1 MTAFH
6 YQPEVFDLLADVIP
20 LLNRS
25 KSDVFVF
32 FRGSGVPDSLTRD
45 LWEQFQIDKNSVNKY
60 LIARTVLNKINKAGD
75 STLACRRELL
85 KRVVER
91 EDFST
96 LWPDDQLKAK
106 GLVAEL
112 RRVVHVKD
120 SFTRMRFERDEEVK
134 KFREQAIARNE
145 KVKKSKSELE
155 YVKRDLFSLFSMHDP
170 HKRGIELEKV
180 LNRLFRCYDVLIREN
195 FRRHANIDGNSS
207 IAEQIDG
214 VIEFDGN
221 LYLVEMKW
229 EARPI
234 GKEKIS
240 PSLVNVFNR
249 GHSRGIIISSSGFT
263 QPAIQICQESLHR
276 APFCLVLLEEIVY
289 MLENEV
295 NLKDILRPKI
305 QAALVDK
312 NPLHVV
318 KPRSPH

>member
-1 MTAFH
+1 MKAFH
-6 YQPEVFDLLADVIP
+6 YPPEVFDLLANVIP

-25 KSDVFVF
+25 KKDVFVF
-32 FRGSGVPDSLTRD
+32 FRGAGVPDFFMKD
-45 LWEQFQIDKNSVNKY
+45 LWEKFENDKNSVNKY
-60 LIARTVLNKINKAGD
+60 LISRSILAAINEAGD
-75 STLACRRELL
+75 AALACRREIL

-120 SFTRMRFERDEEVK
+120 SFTRMRSERDEEVK
-134 KFREQAIARNE
+134 KFREQAAKRTE
-145 KVKKSKSELE
+145 KFKKVKSDIEST
-155 YVKRDLFSLFSMHDP
+155 KRDLFSLFAMDDP

-180 LNRLFRCYDVLIREN
+180 INRLFRCYDVLIRES
-195 FRRHANIDGNSS
+195 FRRHVNMDGKNIV
-207 IAEQIDG
+207 AEQIDG

-221 LYLVEMKW
+221 VYLVEMKW
-229 EARPI
+229 EAEPI
-234 GKEKIS
+234 GKERIS

-276 APFCLVLLEEIVY
+276 APFCLVLVEEIVF
-289 MLENEV
+289 MLESEA
-295 NLKDILRPKI
+295 NLKDLLRSKI

-312 NPLHVV
+312 KPLHIV
-318 KPRSPH
+318 KP